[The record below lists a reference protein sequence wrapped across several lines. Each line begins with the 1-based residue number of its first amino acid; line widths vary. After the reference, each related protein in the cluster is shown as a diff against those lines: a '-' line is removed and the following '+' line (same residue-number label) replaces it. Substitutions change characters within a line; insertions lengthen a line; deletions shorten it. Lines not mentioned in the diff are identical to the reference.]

1 MNTGKHLT
9 GYTAFVLFLVAGVA
23 VPTLA
28 QEIPQRKAG
37 WWQMAWRG
45 ACPAEHQPDT
55 IWMR

>member
-23 VPTLA
+23 LPTLA

-37 WWQMAWRG
+37 
-45 ACPAEHQPDT
+45 
-55 IWMR
+55 